1 MSADGARAPVH
12 PLSVFLPLHRMTT
25 TDVYCVV
32 GHPVAHSRSPW
43 IHTRFAQLTGQALR
57 YERRLAP
64 LEGFAADLQA
74 FIQAGGRGCN
84 ITVPFKLDAAQAA
97 HSHSPRVALAGA
109 ANTLVIA
116 ADGRIHADNTDGLGL
131 VADITRNAGIPITGR
146 DVLLLGAGGAAA
158 GVLGP
163 LLEQKPRRLVVVNR
177 THAKAQTLVQQHAAI
192 ATLHKVEL
200 VALERQVL
208 ETDLT
213 QNFDIIINA
222 TASSLAGDDVPAPA
236 SGLHARSLAY
246 DMMYGPA
253 AQNFLNWASSH
264 GALARD
270 GLGMLVEQAAESFA
284 LWRGVRPPSAQVLD
298 ELRDVLAREA
308 AA

>member
-1 MSADGARAPVH
+1 
-12 PLSVFLPLHRMTT
+12 MTT

-43 IHTRFAQLTGQALR
+43 IHTRFAQLTDQALR

-74 FIQAGGRGCN
+74 FIRAGGRGCN

-131 VADITRNAGIPITGR
+131 VADITRNAGFAIAGK
-146 DVLLLGAGGAAA
+146 DVLLIGAGGAAA

-163 LLEQKPRRLVVVNR
+163 MLEQQPRSITVCNR
-177 THAKAQTLVQQHAAI
+177 TAAKAQELVRQHAAL
-192 ATLHKVEL
+192 ANSQKVEL
-200 VALERQVL
+200 QAQEQQGLNG
-208 ETDLT
+208 
-213 QNFDIIINA
+213 NFDLIINA
-222 TASSLAGDDVPAPA
+222 TAASLQGAGIPVPASVLRP
-236 SGLHARSLAY
+236 GSLAY
-246 DMMYGPA
+246 DMMYGA
-253 AQNFLNWASSH
+253 AAAPFLAWAQAQ
-264 GALARD
+264 GATGRD